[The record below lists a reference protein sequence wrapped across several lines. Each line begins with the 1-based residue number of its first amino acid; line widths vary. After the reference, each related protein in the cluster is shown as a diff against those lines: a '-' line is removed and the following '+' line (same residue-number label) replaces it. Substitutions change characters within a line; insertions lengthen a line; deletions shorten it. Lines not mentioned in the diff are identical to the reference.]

1 MNRLVKTAA
10 AVTAFGLA
18 AALAVPAQADTARYE
33 RQGRGTTAGIP
44 ISGLL
49 GGVVGGRLLNGMLQG
64 AAQPK
69 PDARPVNR
77 RPGAEPANHPAAV
90 PANRQDG
97 AHANRQ
103 NGAQANRQNGAQANR
118 QNVVPANRRKRVITP
133 NAAEDVTRQSGPLPE
148 LSQIASGLP
157 LGGGGLTE
165 ALPVPVLPDAV
176 RLTQPPAPSVKA
188 GKNGGGQAVTSGGA
202 YDALTGLLRTPTGD
216 VVNQVNS
223 AALLPATGSSV
234 ADVNRTAARAMN
246 STTKGADSLSA
257 DGVVT
262 GLSQAARRALPH
274 ARSGRLSPVIGQ
286 VAPSEMAPVIEA
298 LPGATHAASA
308 DGLTPLAEDASS
320 FVSTNATKAAGTYSD
335 VLTALG
341 WTTDALTSSVRDS
354 WIRN

>member
-1 MNRLVKTAA
+1 MARQDGAHAA
-10 AVTAFGLA
+10 
-18 AALAVPAQADTARYE
+18 
-33 RQGRGTTAGIP
+33 
-44 ISGLL
+44 
-49 GGVVGGRLLNGMLQG
+49 
-64 AAQPK
+64 
-69 PDARPVNR
+69 
-77 RPGAEPANHPAAV
+77 
-90 PANRQDG
+90 RQDG
-97 AHANRQ
+97 AHANR
-103 NGAQANRQNGAQANR
+103 
-118 QNVVPANRRKRVITP
+118 RKRVVTP
-133 NAAEDVTRQSGPLPE
+133 TAAEDISRRSGPLPE
-148 LSQIASGLP
+148 LSSIASGLP

-165 ALPVPVLPDAV
+165 ALPVPVLPDAA
-176 RLTQPPAPSVKA
+176 RLTQPAAPSVKA
-188 GKNGGGQAVTSGGA
+188 GRNGGGQAVSGGTTTAGA

-223 AALLPATGSSV
+223 ATFLPAAGSSV
-234 ADVNRTAARAMN
+234 ADVSRTAARAMN
-246 STTKGADSLSA
+246 STTKGAESLSA

>member
-33 RQGRGTTAGIP
+33 RQSGGTTAGIP

-64 AAQPK
+64 TAQPK
-69 PDARPVNR
+69 PGARPANR
-77 RPGAEPANHPAAV
+77 RPGAEPAAV

-97 AHANRQ
+97 THANRQ
-103 NGAQANRQNGAQANR
+103 DGAQVNRRNG
-118 QNVVPANRRKRVITP
+118 VPTNRRKRVITP
-133 NAAEDVTRQSGPLPE
+133 NAAEDVTRQGGPLPE

-176 RLTQPPAPSVKA
+176 PLTQLPSV
-188 GKNGGGQAVTSGGA
+188 KNGGGQTVTSGGA

-216 VVNQVNS
+216 MVNQVHS
-223 AALLPATGSSV
+223 ATLLPATGSSV
-234 ADVNRTAARAMN
+234 ADVSRTAARVMN

-257 DGVVT
+257 DGVVS
-262 GLSQAARRALPH
+262 GLSQAARRALPR
-274 ARSGRLSPVIGQ
+274 AGSGRLSPLIGQ